1 MNTPSYRKTGD
12 RGRSRAALL
21 LVPVLVLS
29 LGATACGSSSSSGGG
44 TAGANAATK
53 RTSSASVVSTVPVH
67 IPSGPSGPPPK
78 HRAAK
83 FSPATQQALV
93 KFANCMR
100 AKGIHM
106 PEPNISGPGPV
117 FDPKQMDLK
126 NPHFAAAA
134 ASCRAQFL
142 TGTG

>member
-106 PEPNISGPGPV
+106 PEPNISGPGAV

>member
-1 MNTPSYRKTGD
+1 MSAPSYRRAGD
-12 RGRSRAALL
+12 RGRARAALL
-21 LVPVLVLS
+21 LAPLLALS
-29 LGATACGSSSSSGGG
+29 LAAAGCGSSSSNSGGS
-44 TAGANAATK
+44 AGASAATK
-53 RTSSASVVSTVPVH
+53 RSSSASVVSTVPVH
-67 IPSGPSGPPPK
+67 VAAGPSGPPPK

-83 FSPATQQALV
+83 FSPAMQQALV

-100 AKGIHM
+100 AKGIHV

-126 NPHFAAAA
+126 NPHFAAAS
-134 ASCRAQFL
+134 ASCRSQFL

>member
-1 MNTPSYRKTGD
+1 MNAPGCPRMD
-12 RGRSRAALL
+12 NRGRARAALL
-21 LVPVLVLS
+21 LAPVLALS
-29 LGATACGSSSSSGGG
+29 LGAAGCGSSSSSSGG

-67 IPSGPSGPPPK
+67 IPSGPTGPPPK
-78 HRAAK
+78 HRAAR
-83 FSPATQQALV
+83 FSPATEQALV

-106 PEPNISGPGPV
+106 PEPNITGPGPV